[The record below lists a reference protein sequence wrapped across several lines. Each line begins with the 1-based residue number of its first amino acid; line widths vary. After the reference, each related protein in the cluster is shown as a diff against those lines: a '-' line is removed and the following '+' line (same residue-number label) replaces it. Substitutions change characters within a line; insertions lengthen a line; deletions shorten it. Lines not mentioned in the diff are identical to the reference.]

1 MRINTLLV
9 QIHEIALLKTETT
22 FEFSKEK
29 IDSLRYKS
37 IAIKVGGNALT
48 DDRVKSL
55 ITHQIAKLYEL
66 GIRPIIIHGGGIEI
80 KQLLD
85 RVGIVSEFIG
95 GHRRTDT
102 ESIRYIEMA
111 LSGQVNKDLVGRLN
125 ALEIPAVGISG
136 KDADMV
142 KATRRKISE
151 TQNSKKEKSIDLGL
165 VGDVDS
171 IDPSLLQ
178 TLLQNGYLPV
188 ISPVSAGPDGET
200 LNVNADM
207 FAGHIAAAV
216 GAEKYI
222 ALTNVDGLLKN
233 REDATSLITK
243 MSPEEA
249 QELMKTVIEGG
260 MIPKVESCLAALEGG
275 VASAHIIN
283 GTKKDSLLRILLSE
297 EVAGTTF
304 QST

>member
-1 MRINTLLV
+1 
-9 QIHEIALLKTETT
+9 LKTETT
-22 FEFSKEK
+22 FTFSEEK

-37 IAIKVGGNALT
+37 VVIKVGGNALT

-55 ITHQIAKLYEL
+55 ITQQIAKLYEL

-125 ALEIPAVGISG
+125 AVEIPAVGISG

-142 KATRRKISE
+142 KATRRKISK
-151 TQNSKKEKSIDLGL
+151 TQNREKEKSIDLGL

-171 IDPSLLQ
+171 IDPSLLN

-216 GAEKYI
+216 GAEKYVV
-222 ALTNVDGLLKN
+222 LTNVDGLLKN
-233 REDATSLITK
+233 REDSTSLITK

-249 QELMKTVIEGG
+249 KELMGSVIEGG
-260 MIPKVESCLAALEGG
+260 MIPKVESCMAALEGD

-283 GTKKDSLLRILLSE
+283 GTKKDSLLRILLTD
-297 EVAGTTF
+297 EVDGTSM